1 MSKVAFLEIQARFW
15 LSMNETKCVNAMTEA
30 ISFVVQRNKARIQ
43 WFTNPLVAQEY
54 VVSGEKEAAI
64 DAPTV

>member
-1 MSKVAFLEIQARFW
+1 
-15 LSMNETKCVNAMTEA
+15 MNDTKCVNAMTEA